1 MSESHTDD
9 ERDLLDLA
17 YPYALDAVSEVD
29 RSEIAGRLGA
39 AAPHTARAF
48 SRIVAD
54 THETMALVNAG
65 DALAPP
71 PELRERLLRAIDTE
85 PAADRVDELTDR
97 RAQRRRRITRAVLAA
112 AAAVV
117 VGIGTTV
124 AIRQLDS
131 SPSVPSIEQVLA
143 SPDAHTSIT
152 DVAGGTITLS
162 SSEQANAV
170 VVEMSDVPP
179 PPDGHVY
186 QMWFVPDSGAPR
198 SAGTMS
204 AATMPPPGGAVI
216 PDLDLATA
224 VTVTVEP
231 GTGSTQ
237 PTGTPVVTIPLT

>member
-1 MSESHTDD
+1 MRESNADD
-9 ERDLLDLA
+9 EHDLLDLA
-17 YPYALDAVSEVD
+17 HVYALDAVSEAD
-29 RSEIAGRLGA
+29 RTEIAGRLGA

-48 SRIVAD
+48 ARIVAD
-54 THETMALVNAG
+54 THETMALVAAG
-65 DALAPP
+65 DAAAPP

-85 PAADRVDELTDR
+85 PAGRVDDELTDR
-97 RAQRRRRITRAVLAA
+97 RTQRRRRITRAVLAA

-124 AIRQLDS
+124 AIRQFDRPTSL
-131 SPSVPSIEQVLA
+131 PTVEQVLA
-143 SPDAHTSIT
+143 SPDARTRT
-152 DVAGGTITLS
+152 TEVAGGSITLS

-204 AATMPPPGGAVI
+204 AATMPPPGGEVI
-216 PDLDLATA
+216 PALDSAAA
-224 VTVTVEP
+224 VAVTVEP

-237 PTGTPVVTIPLT
+237 PTGAPVVTIPLA